1 VESHLINSDGW
12 HEDFPD
18 GRIWLHRPGHDAE
31 LLRRGHSV
39 EALARSEQSA
49 QAVTGTGRSRQQTY
63 RDVGDHWCQRA
74 KTEQAT

>member
-1 VESHLINSDGW
+1 MRIFLTGGSGYI
-12 HEDFPD
+12 
-18 GRIWLHRPGHDAE
+18 GRATIAE
-31 LLRRGHSV
+31 LVRRGHSV